1 MSKKQDRKND
11 YINLI
16 TNSELWEEIRT
27 KDERVAA
34 ILGIAVLDVRLE
46 KILRKFLIHETTG
59 LKRKNELTEIDK
71 LFSFVDQG
79 PLATIVNRARFAYC
93 VGVISKDELEDIKIL
108 AEIRNIFAHHLFD
121 CTFEQ
126 EDIRKL
132 IYQLKI
138 FTTFVKSQKSWSS
151 REHFNIAIS
160 VIDNLLDFR
169 ERNTQK
175 REESKGFQNSA
186 SLTQ

>member
-1 MSKKQDRKND
+1 MAKKQDRKND
-11 YINLI
+11 YINFI
-16 TNSELWEEIRT
+16 KNTDLWEEIRT

-34 ILGIAVLDVRLE
+34 ILGVAVIDVRLE
-46 KILRKFLIHETTG
+46 KILRIFLIQETTG
-59 LKRKNELTEIDK
+59 KNELTEVDK

-126 EDIRKL
+126 EDIKKL
-132 IYQLKI
+132 IYKLKI
-138 FTTFVKSQKSWSS
+138 FTTFVKSQKFWSS

-160 VIDNLLDFR
+160 VIDNLLELR
-169 ERNTQK
+169 EQNAQK
-175 REESKGFQNSA
+175 REELEEFQNGA
-186 SLTQ
+186 SLMNY